1 MPHSSDFGSS
11 KEGELDESK
20 PGSTSNGENFSAD
33 GIQEKHDDI
42 ASSPTDVTQPEY
54 VTGIRLVLIMF
65 TIFVSTILV
74 SLEIGIIA
82 TAIPGITNDF
92 RRLDEVG
99 WYGSATFILA
109 AAASPLWGKL
119 YKYMQVKWT
128 FISAVG
134 IFLVGSIVA
143 AAAPNSVSVIIGR
156 ALQGWGASG
165 VLGGTL
171 IVINYVAP
179 PKNHPLLIGTWMA
192 VFMISNILGPVI
204 GGAFTSGVSWRWC
217 FWINLPIGGPIIVL
231 LLLFLRIPKH
241 IKPAPAT
248 WTEII
253 FALDI
258 PGFCLL
264 LVSLV
269 CLTLALQWGGQTKAW
284 SHGSVIATL
293 VLWIVLT
300 IGFFVTEWLQGPRA
314 MAPFS
319 ILKQR
324 TTWSNVIFCL
334 ISYAALYQVMF
345 YLPIYFQSIH
355 GQSAV
360 TSGVNTLPFLAF
372 FALGAVVSGAAIGKT
387 RYTQPYELLGA
398 LIMTAG
404 MALVYILD
412 VDSSKAMYIGAE
424 VLFGFGIGISNQ
436 IPMTA
441 VQGFSKPEDV
451 PSATGIM
458 VMCQTLSGAYF
469 VVIAQSLFAN
479 RMLQAL
485 VGSASNLDAA
495 LVLGTGASELQ
506 HVFSGEDLTTVI
518 AAYMVGIKDVFA
530 FALASASLSVLLTLL
545 IPFKKLPDRGGK
557 PVAEAKETD
566 VADGEKTDV
575 GEKEVA
581 NGVAV

>member
-1 MPHSSDFGSS
+1 MAHSSDFESS
-11 KEGELDESK
+11 NKAELD
-20 PGSTSNGENFSAD
+20 GSQSGSNSNSNGD
-33 GIQEKHDDI
+33 GIPEQHDGS
-42 ASSPTDVTQPEY
+42 AASPTDEPQPEY
-54 VTGIRLVLIMF
+54 VTGIRLGLIMF

-92 RRLDEVG
+92 HRLDDVG
-99 WYGSATFILA
+99 WYGSATFVLA

-119 YKYMQVKWT
+119 YKYVNVKPI
-128 FISAVG
+128 FLSAVG

-171 IVINYVAP
+171 IVINYVSP
-179 PKNHPLLIGTWMA
+179 PRNHPLLIGTWMA
-192 VFMISNILGPVI
+192 VFMVSTILGPVI
-204 GGAFTSGVSWRWC
+204 GGAFTSEVSWRWC
-217 FWINLPIGGPIIVL
+217 FWINLPVGGPIIVL

-241 IKPAPAT
+241 IKPTPAT
-248 WTEII
+248 WKELIL
-253 FALDI
+253 ALDI

-284 SHGSVIATL
+284 NHGSVIATL

-300 IGFFVTEWLQGPRA
+300 IGFVVTEWLQGPRA

-324 TTWSNVIFCL
+324 MTWSNVLFCL

-372 FALGAVVSGAAIGKT
+372 FALGAVISGAAIGKT
-387 RYTQPYELLGA
+387 RYTQPFELLGA

-412 VDSSKAMYIGAE
+412 VESSKAKYIGAE
-424 VLFGFGIGISNQ
+424 VLFGFGIGMSNQ

-451 PSATGIM
+451 ASATGIM
-458 VMCQTLSGAYF
+458 IMCQTLSGSYF
-469 VVIAQSLFAN
+469 LAIAQSLFAN
-479 RMLQAL
+479 RMLQTIL
-485 VGSASNLDAA
+485 TSASNLDPA

-506 HVFSGEDLTTVI
+506 RVFRGDDLTAVI

-530 FALASASLSVLLTLL
+530 FSLACAALSVLLTLI
-545 IPFKKLPDRGGK
+545 IPFKKLPDHGK
-557 PVAEAKETD
+557 KPETAAK
-566 VADGEKTDV
+566 KTEV
-575 GEKEVA
+575 VEGEKE
-581 NGVAV
+581 AVV

>member
-1 MPHSSDFGSS
+1 MAHGSDLESSS
-11 KEGELDESK
+11 KAELDGSQ
-20 PGSTSNGENFSAD
+20 PGSTSTGEDFPAEEPNGTTE
-33 GIQEKHDDI
+33 
-42 ASSPTDVTQPEY
+42 PEY
-54 VTGIRLVLIMF
+54 MTGIRLELIMF

-92 RRLDEVG
+92 RRLDDVG
-99 WYGSATFILA
+99 WYGSATFVLA

-119 YKYMQVKWT
+119 FKYANVKWT
-128 FISAVG
+128 YISAVG

-143 AAAPNSVSVIIGR
+143 AAASNSVSVIVGR

-179 PKNHPLLIGTWMA
+179 LRNHPLLIGTWMA
-192 VFMISNILGPVI
+192 VFMVSTILGPVI
-204 GGAFTSGVSWRWC
+204 GGAFTSGVTWRWC
-217 FWINLPIGGPIIVL
+217 FWINLPVGGPIIVL
-231 LLLFLRIPKH
+231 LLLFLRIPEH
-241 IKPAPAT
+241 IKRVPAT
-248 WTEII
+248 WREILLT
-253 FALDI
+253 LDL
-258 PGFCLL
+258 PGFCLI

-284 SHGSVIATL
+284 NDGSVIATL

-324 TTWSNVIFCL
+324 MTWSNALFCY

-360 TSGVNTLPFLAF
+360 RSGINTLPFLAF
-372 FALGAVVSGAAIGKT
+372 FALGAVVSGGVIGKT
-387 RYTQPYELLGA
+387 RYTQPFEFIGA

-404 MALVYILD
+404 MALIYILD
-412 VDSSKAMYIGAE
+412 VNSAQAMYIGAE
-424 VLFGFGIGISNQ
+424 VLFGFGVGICNQ
-436 IPMTA
+436 VPMTA
-441 VQGFSKPEDV
+441 VQGFSKLEDV
-451 PSATGIM
+451 SSATGIM

-469 VVIAQSLFAN
+469 VAIAQSIFAN
-479 RMLQAL
+479 RMLQTVL
-485 VGSASNLDAA
+485 TSASHLDPA

-506 HVFSGEDLTTVI
+506 KAFSGDDLTAVI

-530 FALASASLSVLLTLL
+530 FSLACAAFSVLLTLI
-545 IPFKKLPDRGGK
+545 IPLQKLPDHGK
-557 PVAEAKETD
+557 KPATEGADAKKAE
-566 VADGEKTDV
+566 VVDGENQV
-575 GEKEVA
+575 VS
-581 NGVAV
+581 

>member
-1 MPHSSDFGSS
+1 MTHGSDLESSNKS
-11 KEGELDESK
+11 ELEK
-20 PGSTSNGENFSAD
+20 HQPGSAIDSEHSPADNSQEHNGPET
-33 GIQEKHDDI
+33 
-42 ASSPTDVTQPEY
+42 PPEY
-54 VTGIRLVLIMF
+54 ATGIRLFLIIV

-82 TAIPGITNDF
+82 TAIPGITSDF
-92 RRLDEVG
+92 HRLDDVG

-119 YKYMQVKWT
+119 FKYVNVKWT
-128 FISAVG
+128 YLSAVG
-134 IFLVGSIVA
+134 IFLVGSVVA

-156 ALQGWGASG
+156 AFQGWGASG

-171 IVINYVAP
+171 IVINYVAAP
-179 PKNHPLLIGTWMA
+179 RNHPLLIGTWMA
-192 VFMISNILGPVI
+192 VFMVSTILGPVI
-204 GGAFTSGVSWRWC
+204 GGAFTSEVSWRWC
-217 FWINLPIGGPIIVL
+217 FWINLPVGGVIIVL

-241 IKPAPAT
+241 IKSAPAT

-253 FALDI
+253 LALDI

-284 SHGSVIATL
+284 NHGSVIATL

-300 IGFFVTEWLQGPRA
+300 IGFFITEWLQGPRA

-324 TTWSNVIFCL
+324 TTWSNALFCL

-360 TSGVNTLPFLAF
+360 KSGVNTLPFLAL
-372 FALGAVVSGAAIGKT
+372 FALGAVVSGAVIGKT

-404 MALVYILD
+404 MALIYTLD
-412 VDSSKAMYIGAE
+412 VDSSQAMYIGAE
-424 VLFGFGIGISNQ
+424 VLFGFGVGICNQ

-441 VQGFSKPEDV
+441 VQGFSKLEDV
-451 PSATGIM
+451 ASATGVM

-469 VVIAQSLFAN
+469 VAIAQSLFAN
-479 RMLQAL
+479 RMLQTVL
-485 VGSASNLDAA
+485 GGASHLDPA
-495 LVLGTGASELQ
+495 LVLGAGASELQ
-506 HVFSGEDLTTVI
+506 EMFSGDDLTEVI

-530 FALASASLSVLLTLL
+530 FSLACAAFSVLLSLI
-545 IPFKKLPDRGGK
+545 IPFKRLPDHGGS
-557 PVAEAKETD
+557 VAEVEAEGKGEEK
-566 VADGEKTDV
+566 VEGVEGEK
-575 GEKEVA
+575 
-581 NGVAV
+581 

>member
-1 MPHSSDFGSS
+1 MADSSDLENSN
-11 KEGELDESK
+11 KAELDGDQ
-20 PGSTSNGENFSAD
+20 PGSTSD
-33 GIQEKHDDI
+33 GTQEHRDPDEM
-42 ASSPTDVTQPEY
+42 PPEY
-54 VTGIRLVLIMF
+54 ATGIRLVFIMF

-92 RRLDEVG
+92 RKLDDAG

-119 YKYMQVKWT
+119 FKYVNVKWT
-128 FISAVG
+128 YLSAVG

-156 ALQGWGASG
+156 AIQGWGASG

-179 PKNHPLLIGTWMA
+179 PRNHPLLIGTWMA
-192 VFMISNILGPVI
+192 VFMVSTILGPVI

-217 FWINLPIGGPIIVL
+217 FWINLPVGGPIIVL

-241 IKPAPAT
+241 IKKVPAT
-248 WTEII
+248 WKEII
-253 FALDI
+253 LALDI

-284 SHGSVIATL
+284 NNGSVIATL
-293 VLWIVLT
+293 VLWIVLS
-300 IGFFVTEWLQGPRA
+300 IGFLVTEWLQGPRA

-319 ILKQR
+319 ILKLR
-324 TTWSNVIFCL
+324 TTWSNALFCL

-360 TSGVNTLPFLAF
+360 KSGVNTLPFLAF
-372 FALGAVVSGAAIGKT
+372 FALGAVISGAVIGKT

-404 MALVYILD
+404 MALIYILD
-412 VDSSKAMYIGAE
+412 IDSSQAMYIGAE
-424 VLFGFGIGISNQ
+424 VLFGFGVGICNQ
-436 IPMTA
+436 IPMTV
-441 VQGFSKPEDV
+441 VQGFSKLEDV
-451 PSATGIM
+451 SSATGIM

-469 VVIAQSLFAN
+469 VAIAQSIFAN
-479 RMLQAL
+479 RMLQTVLSGA
-485 VGSASNLDAA
+485 AHLDPA

-506 HVFSGEDLTTVI
+506 DVFSGDDLTEVI

-530 FALASASLSVLLTLL
+530 FSLACAAFAVLLSLI
-545 IPFKKLPDRGGK
+545 IPFKRLPDHGK
-557 PVAEAKETD
+557 KEKPATEEAAEEAK
-566 VADGEKTDV
+566 KTEV
-575 GEKEVA
+575 PVGGEKE
-581 NGVAV
+581 NQP

>member
-1 MPHSSDFGSS
+1 MAHGSDLESSN
-11 KEGELDESK
+11 KAELDGSQ
-20 PGSTSNGENFSAD
+20 PGSNSTGED
-33 GIQEKHDDI
+33 
-42 ASSPTDVTQPEY
+42 SPAEEPSGKTEPEY
-54 VTGIRLVLIMF
+54 VTGIRLGLIMF

-92 RRLDEVG
+92 RRLDDVG
-99 WYGSATFILA
+99 WYGSATFVLA

-119 YKYMQVKWT
+119 FKYANVKWT
-128 FISAVG
+128 YLSAVG

-143 AAAPNSVSVIIGR
+143 AAASNSVSVIVGR

-179 PKNHPLLIGTWMA
+179 PRNHPLLIGTWMA
-192 VFMISNILGPVI
+192 VFMVSTILGPVI
-204 GGAFTSGVSWRWC
+204 GGAFTSGVTWRWC
-217 FWINLPIGGPIIVL
+217 FWINLPVGGPIIVL
-231 LLLFLRIPKH
+231 LLLFLRIPEH
-241 IKPAPAT
+241 IKRVPAT
-248 WTEII
+248 SREILLT
-253 FALDI
+253 LDL
-258 PGFCLL
+258 PGFCLI

-284 SHGSVIATL
+284 NDGSVIATL

-324 TTWSNVIFCL
+324 TTWSNALFCYV
-334 ISYAALYQVMF
+334 SYAALYQVMF

-360 TSGVNTLPFLAF
+360 RSGVNTLPFLAF
-372 FALGAVVSGAAIGKT
+372 FALGAVVSGGVIGKT
-387 RYTQPYELLGA
+387 RYTQPFEFIGA

-404 MALVYILD
+404 MALIYILD
-412 VDSSKAMYIGAE
+412 VNSSQAMYIGAE
-424 VLFGFGIGISNQ
+424 VLFGFGVGICNQ
-436 IPMTA
+436 VPMTA
-441 VQGFSKPEDV
+441 VQGFSKLEDV
-451 PSATGIM
+451 SSATGIM

-469 VVIAQSLFAN
+469 VAIAQSLFTN
-479 RMLQAL
+479 RMLQTIL
-485 VGSASNLDAA
+485 TSASHLDPA

-506 HVFSGEDLTTVI
+506 KAFSGDDLTAVI
-518 AAYMVGIKDVFA
+518 TAYMVGIKHVFA
-530 FALASASLSVLLTLL
+530 FSLACAAFSVLLTLI
-545 IPFKKLPDRGGK
+545 IPFKKLPDHGK
-557 PVAEAKETD
+557 KPATEGAEGADAKKAE
-566 VADGEKTDV
+566 VVDGENQ
-575 GEKEVA
+575 VA
-581 NGVAV
+581 S